1 MDAAVRAAWFGN
13 VVNALLLIGGL
24 VGVYLTY
31 ASIKMNEKISKA
43 TFFKDLY
50 TTMYGNSD
58 VTEAFYQIEN
68 ETLTY
73 DETFSRSANRRSL
86 DRLLGFVNLVCDLH
100 KQGILTQHEMNF
112 FSYRMIRIFRNKN
125 VQGYLGYLKTAY
137 GHTELGTNPFP
148 SFIAY
153 CESIQKRVDQHS
165 QSGHGSAELA
175 KSTSTRT
182 T

>member
-1 MDAAVRAAWFGN
+1 
-13 VVNALLLIGGL
+13 
-24 VGVYLTY
+24 
-31 ASIKMNEKISKA
+31 
-43 TFFKDLY
+43 
-50 TTMYGNSD
+50 
-58 VTEAFYQIEN
+58 
-68 ETLTY
+68 
-73 DETFSRSANRRSL
+73 
-86 DRLLGFVNLVCDLH
+86 
-100 KQGILTQHEMNF
+100 
-112 FSYRMIRIFRNKN
+112 MIRIFKNKN

-153 CESIQKRVDQHS
+153 CESMHKHIDQHS